1 MARIVIDA
9 RESGTTTGRYI
20 DKLIEYLAKTGLDH
34 QFIVLAKKHR
44 IGQLQSVAPTF
55 QLEQCEIKEFGF
67 AEQLLMPKQLRRLKP
82 DLVHFGMTQQPILY
96 TGKSVTTIHDL
107 TTARFRNPAKNWL
120 IFSIKQLVYRFV
132 IKVVSKKSKHLITP
146 SKYVKTDLVKFSKIE
161 PSKVSVTY
169 EAADKISEP
178 AEPVESLTSKVFIM
192 YVGRPLPHKNLDRLI
207 EAFRVIQ
214 QTKPELHLALVGKKD
229 SLYTAYAEAV
239 KRRGLINI
247 HFTDFVTEGQL
258 RWLYENTAAY
268 VFPSLSEGFGLPA
281 LEAMAHG
288 APVVSSRLTCLPE
301 IYGDAALYFDPLDI
315 TDMASKIS
323 SVLNDMQLRDKLRGD
338 GLAQAKKYSWVDMAN
353 QTLKIYNDSL

>member
-20 DKLIEYLAKTGLDH
+20 DKLIECLAKIDSNH
-34 QFIVLAKKHR
+34 KFIVLTKKHR
-44 IGQLQSVAPTF
+44 LDYLRSIAPNF
-55 QLEQCEIKEFGF
+55 QHEKCEIKEFSF
-67 AEQLLMPKQLRRLKP
+67 AEQLLLLKQLRQLKP

-96 TGKSVTTIHDL
+96 TGKTITTVHDL
-107 TTARFRNPAKNWL
+107 TTIRFRNPAKNWL
-120 IFSIKQLVYRFV
+120 VFSIKQLVYKFV
-132 IKVVSKKSKHLITP
+132 IKVVSRKSDHIITP
-146 SKYVKTDLVKFSKIE
+146 SAYVKNDLMKYTKIR
-161 PSKVSVTY
+161 PNKISVTH
-169 EAADKISEP
+169 EAADKISTP
-178 AEPVESLTSKVFIM
+178 ADPIKYLASKVFIM

-207 EAFRVIQ
+207 DAFELLQ

-315 TDMASKIS
+315 ADMASKIS
-323 SVLNDMQLRDKLRGD
+323 SVLNDKQLRDKLRNE
-338 GLAQAKKYSWVDMAN
+338 GLAQAKKYSWVDMAT
-353 QTLKIYNDSL
+353 QTLKIYNDNL